1 MGKPIVMFEV
11 SVGIMINQVVSNMLV
26 TEAAL
31 ESLRLCINPAAKLVK
46 AGAKMR
52 CFVGIDTRELFG

>member
-31 ESLRLCINPAAKLVK
+31 ESLRLFINSAAKLVN
-46 AGAKMR
+46 ASAKMR
-52 CFVGIDTRELFG
+52 WIVGIDIPDLLG